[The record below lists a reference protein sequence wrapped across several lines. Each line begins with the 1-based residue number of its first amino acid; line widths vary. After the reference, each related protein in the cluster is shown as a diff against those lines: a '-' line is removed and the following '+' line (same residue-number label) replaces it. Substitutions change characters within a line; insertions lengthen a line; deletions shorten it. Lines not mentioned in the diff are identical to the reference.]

1 MPWALIPALAIVFS
15 GAGVLPQK
23 VTSKTVA
30 SKASGP
36 VAQVAPDSGPSP
48 NYDAQAEQEL
58 LVLANQDRVRVGAPP
73 LEMDPGL
80 TQAARA
86 HAAAMARQQQ
96 LSHQL
101 NGEPSLAHRLAD
113 TSDLRLDRAGENVAL
128 DSNAQQAE
136 QHLLLSPTHRANLL
150 NPAYNVAGFAVV
162 RSGAYLYIVQDFAH
176 RLPTY
181 SLEQTENIVG
191 RAVIEMRSQASLPAL
206 HRLEGLALHNAA
218 CSMAQEDRLNTR
230 AVHELAQRY
239 SVLAYTNARPE
250 VLPQGT
256 SKLITD
262 RRTRDFSVG
271 VCYGRTATYANGVY
285 WVVLLFH

>member
-1 MPWALIPALAIVFS
+1 M
-15 GAGVLPQK
+15 
-23 VTSKTVA
+23 
-30 SKASGP
+30 
-36 VAQVAPDSGPSP
+36 
-48 NYDAQAEQEL
+48 
-58 LVLANQDRVRVGAPP
+58 
-73 LEMDPGL
+73 
-80 TQAARA
+80 
-86 HAAAMARQQQ
+86 
-96 LSHQL
+96 
-101 NGEPSLAHRLAD
+101 
-113 TSDLRLDRAGENVAL
+113 
-128 DSNAQQAE
+128 
-136 QHLLLSPTHRANLL
+136 
-150 NPAYNVAGFAVV
+150 
-162 RSGAYLYIVQDFAH
+162 QDFAH